1 MPHSLTFPVRTAF
14 ALNWTLTDDTGQ
26 QINNAVVTATLYA
39 GRSPIN
45 PLATP
50 GTPVSPIINTTLAY
64 VAASAGVYSAAIPAT
79 LNPTPDG
86 AGFILVVD
94 GTVSGTPIYHAEQQV
109 TLETVGS
116 NLDLTTVDLVKAW
129 MPGPQTSTSDDAIL
143 QSCITAWST
152 EFLRRTGLG
161 DQSGDFTQSP
171 FNSICTWNETYDGCG
186 TTRLMLRNRPV
197 KTVTSL
203 IVNGVAVPMSS
214 GYPSQGW
221 VLDASRKSISMR
233 GGVAGWGWGSR
244 IWNTER
250 VFTRAGFPQ
259 GNQNISIQYTAGYA
273 TTPQDIIQT
282 ANEIIYLNYKQRPY
296 YGELSRSV
304 AGGGGSITFFWTIPP
319 RLGAVIDS
327 YTRTL

>member
-1 MPHSLTFPVRTAF
+1 MSFTIPVRTLF
-14 ALNWTLTDDTGQ
+14 TLTWTLTNAQGDA
-26 QINNAVVTATLYA
+26 INNAAVTATLYA

-45 PLATP
+45 PEGTP
-50 GTPVSPIINTTLAY
+50 GTPVPPIVNLTLNY
-64 VAASAGVYSAAIPAT
+64 IPASAGKYSAAAPAT
-79 LNPTPDG
+79 IDPPLDG
-86 AGFILVVD
+86 AGYVLVID
-94 GTVSGTPIYHAEQQV
+94 ATIGGNQIYHTEQPATV
-109 TLETVGS
+109 ETAGS

-129 MPGPQTSTSDDAIL
+129 MPGPQTSTTDDAIL

-161 DQSGDFTQSP
+161 DQSGDYTQSP
-171 FNSICTWNETYDGCG
+171 FNSICTWDETYDGSG

-197 KTVTSL
+197 KTVISL
-203 IVNGVAVPMSS
+203 IVNGIAVPMSS

-259 GNQNISIQYTAGYA
+259 GNQNISIQYIAGYA

-304 AGGGGSITFFWTIPP
+304 AGGGGSITFMWNVPP
-319 RLGAVIDS
+319 RATAVIDS